1 MELMD
6 MKKYIFGTIF
16 LIANKLQ
23 AIGDQFLGEDMT
35 TKQWLLSVV
44 LSQAGDKPP
53 TLSRVA
59 EMMGSSRQ
67 NVKQLALKLEE
78 KEFLKIEKD
87 EQDARI
93 LRLKLTEKSRVFWE
107 ERQEK
112 DNQFVADLFMD
123 FTEEEI
129 DIVYG
134 GIRKLIRKVIGM
146 EKNMAEKA
154 EMGK

>member
-1 MELMD
+1 MELID
-6 MKKYIFGTIF
+6 MKKYIFATIF

-23 AIGDQFLGEDMT
+23 TIGDQFLGEDMT
-35 TKQWLLSVV
+35 TKQWLLTVV
-44 LSQAGDKPP
+44 LSQTGDKPP

-59 EMMGSSRQ
+59 GLMGISRQ

-78 KEFLKIEKD
+78 KEFVKIEKD

-129 DIVYG
+129 DIVYS
-134 GIRKLIRKVIGM
+134 GIRKLIKKVISM
-146 EKNMAEKA
+146 EKNMAEKM
-154 EMGK
+154 EE